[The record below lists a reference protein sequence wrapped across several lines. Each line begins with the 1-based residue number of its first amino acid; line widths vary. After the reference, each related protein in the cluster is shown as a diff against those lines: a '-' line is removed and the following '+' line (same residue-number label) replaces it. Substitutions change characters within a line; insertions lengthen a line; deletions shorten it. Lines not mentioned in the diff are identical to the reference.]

1 MLRRDWLVDSTA
13 AKVAAATA
21 NVFIRSHQDLG
32 YLLFMATNGQL
43 DLDCFVAAVDTAKVM
58 RELVV
63 TEQVLAAFVQVD
75 AAGVV
80 VQAYSPRNEP
90 GGWLRHLSDLV
101 AGLGFFVHC
110 RRSRTL

>member
-1 MLRRDWLVDSTA
+1 
-13 AKVAAATA
+13 
-21 NVFIRSHQDLG
+21 
-32 YLLFMATNGQL
+32 MATNGQL
-43 DLDCFVAAVDTAKVM
+43 DLDCFVATVDTAKVM

-63 TEQVLAAFVQVD
+63 IEQVLAAVVQVD

-90 GGWLRHLSDLV
+90 GGWLQHLLDLV
-101 AGLGFFVHC
+101 AGFGFFVHC